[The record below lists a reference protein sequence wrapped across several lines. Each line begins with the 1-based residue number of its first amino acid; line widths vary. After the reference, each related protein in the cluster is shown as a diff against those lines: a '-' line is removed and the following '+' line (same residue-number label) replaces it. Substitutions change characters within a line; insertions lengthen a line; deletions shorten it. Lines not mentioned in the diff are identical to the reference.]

1 VPDRAAPDFAYGSV
15 INRRC
20 EELVVT
26 RQIAQS
32 RIVVE
37 SQEIALEAYAKNQL
51 FTDSRT
57 IR

>member
-1 VPDRAAPDFAYGSV
+1 VPGRAALDFAYGSV

-26 RQIAQS
+26 RQIFQS

-37 SQEIALEAYAKNQL
+37 SQEIALEAYAKHQ
-51 FTDSRT
+51 
-57 IR
+57 

>member
-1 VPDRAAPDFAYGSV
+1 VPDRAALDFAYGSV

-26 RQIAQS
+26 RQISQS

-37 SQEIALEAYAKNQL
+37 SQEIALEAYAKHQ
-51 FTDSRT
+51 
-57 IR
+57 